1 MLQLQLP
8 DERRPPI
15 TPQLALR
22 VAILGGVALTMFA
35 IIFFRLWFLQVL
47 SGDKYRAQANNN
59 RIRDVVVPAPRGD
72 IVDRNGKVLV
82 DNRVSIAVQVDARK
96 LPPAGP
102 RRASEYRRLGQIIG
116 QTPGQIDHEVRR
128 QTKLVPYAP
137 ATVKSDA
144 SREVYSYLFE
154 RQDSFPG
161 VTVARVY
168 LRQYPF
174 GAVGAHLFGT
184 VGQISPGELKQLKF
198 KGVPQGTIIGKDG
211 LEYSYDRYLRG
222 RDGATRVQIDSMGRP
237 TGELSLREPGQGKNL
252 KLSIDLALQ
261 REGQQAIAG
270 LGNGRGAFV
279 ALDPRNGEVL
289 AMGSAP
295 TFNPNEFAKP
305 LTQARLNQLY
315 SPDNGAP
322 LLNRAI
328 RGEYPT
334 GSTFKLITS
343 VAGLQSG
350 AFTPDTVIDDPGS
363 IQIGNIVFQNSGG
376 TPHGS
381 IALREAL
388 QVSSDVFFYTL
399 GARMNNNG
407 RQALQ
412 KWATRLGIGR
422 RSGIDLPGEFAGTLP
437 SPAWRDR
444 QNTAERNCERQRHVV
459 SCGISD
465 GRPWSVGDSVNLSV
479 GQGDLQ
485 ATPLQMAIAYATVAN
500 GGRVPTPHIGLE
512 VDDAAGRVLQTV
524 QPGSSRNVRID
535 RSHQQAILD
544 GLRLAASAPGGT
556 SADVFAGFPH
566 QVDGKTGTAE
576 RPGQADQSWYV
587 AYAPD
592 PVKPIVVAVTVEQGG
607 FGAEAAAPA
616 TRLILSQWFGAQK
629 KFVAGSSTTR

>member
-22 VAILGGVALTMFA
+22 VAILGGIALTMFA

-59 RIRDVVVPAPRGD
+59 RIRDVGVPAPRGD
-72 IVDRNGKVLV
+72 IVDRNGRVLV

-102 RRASEYRRLGQIIG
+102 RRASVYRRLGQIIG
-116 QTPGQIDHEVRR
+116 ETPGQIDREVRR

-161 VTVARVY
+161 VTVSRVY

-174 GAVGAHLFGT
+174 ATVGAHMFGT
-184 VGQISPGELKQLKF
+184 VGQISPDQLKLLKF
-198 KGVPQGTIIGKDG
+198 KGVQQGTIVGQDG
-211 LEYSYDRYLRG
+211 IEYTYDRYLRG
-222 RDGATRVQIDSMGRP
+222 RDGATRVQIDSLGRP
-237 TGELSLREPGQGKNL
+237 TGELSLREPAQGKNL
-252 KLSIDLALQ
+252 KLSIDFALQ
-261 REGQQAIAG
+261 REGQQAISG

-289 AMGSAP
+289 ALGSAP

-305 LTQARLNQLY
+305 LSEARYQALTSQA
-315 SPDNGAP
+315 NGAP

-350 AFTPDTVIDDPGS
+350 AFTPDTIIDDPGS

-412 KWATRLGIGR
+412 TWAHRLGIGR
-422 RSGIDLPGEFAGTLP
+422 RTGIDLPGEFAGLLP
-437 SPAWRDR
+437 TPAWRDQLFR
-444 QNTAERNCERQRHVV
+444 KHLT
-459 SCGISD
+459 D
-465 GRPWSVGDSVNLSV
+465 RPWSVGDSVNLAV

-485 ATPLQMAIAYATVAN
+485 ATPLQMAVAYATVAN
-500 GGRVPTPHIGLE
+500 GGRVVTPHIGLE
-512 VDDAAGRVLQTV
+512 VDDTAGRVLQTV
-524 QPGSSRNVRID
+524 QPGASRNIHLDPSNR
-535 RSHQQAILD
+535 QAILD
-544 GLRLAASAPGGT
+544 GLHQAASQPGGT

-576 RPGQADQSWYV
+576 RPGQADQSWYI

-629 KFVAGSSTTR
+629 KFVAGTSTTR

>member
-59 RIRDVVVPAPRGD
+59 RIRDVDVPAPRGD

-116 QTPGQIDHEVRR
+116 LTPTQIDHEVKHQR
-128 QTKLVPYAP
+128 TLLPYAP

-144 SREVYSYLFE
+144 SRDVYSYLFE

-161 VTVARVY
+161 ITVARVY
-168 LRQYPF
+168 LRQYPYNT
-174 GAVGAHLFGT
+174 AGAHMLGT
-184 VGQISPGELKQLKF
+184 VGSISPGELKLLKF
-198 KGVPQGTIIGKDG
+198 KGVPQGTIVGQDG
-211 LEYSYDRYLRG
+211 IEWTYDRYLRG
-222 RDGATRVQIDSMGRP
+222 RPGASRIQIDSLGRA
-237 TGELSLREPGQGKNL
+237 TGELSLREPTQGKNL
-252 KLSIDLALQ
+252 KLSIDQGLQ
-261 REGQQAIAG
+261 REGEQAIAG
-270 LGNGRGAFV
+270 LGSGRGAFV
-279 ALDPRNGEVL
+279 AMDPRNGEVL
-289 AMGSAP
+289 ALGSTP
-295 TFNPNEFAKP
+295 TFDPNLFAKP
-305 LTQARLNQLY
+305 LTDARYKALT
-315 SPDNGAP
+315 SPNNGNP
-322 LLNRAI
+322 LLDRAI

-334 GSTFKLITS
+334 GSTFKLITAT
-343 VAGLQSG
+343 AGLQSG

-376 TPHGS
+376 TPHGA

-412 KWATRLGIGR
+412 TWARRLGIGR
-422 RSGIDLPGEFAGTLP
+422 PTGIDLPGEFSGLLP
-437 SPAWRDR
+437 TPAWRDR
-444 QNTAERNCERQRHVV
+444 LFRKKLT
-459 SCGISD
+459 D
-465 GRPWSVGDSVNLSV
+465 RPGAVGDNVNLAV

-485 ATPLQMAIAYATVAN
+485 ATPLQMAVAYSTVAN
-500 GGRVPTPHIGLE
+500 GGRVLTPHVGLE

-524 QPGSSRNVRID
+524 QPGASRNIHLDPTNR
-535 RSHQQAILD
+535 QAILD
-544 GLRLAASAPGGT
+544 GLHAAASQPGGT

-629 KFVAGSSTTR
+629 KFVAGTSTTR

>member
-22 VAILGGVALTMFA
+22 VAILGGIALTMFA

-59 RIRDVVVPAPRGD
+59 RIRDVDVPAPRGD
-72 IVDRNGKVLV
+72 IVDRNGRVLV

-102 RRASEYRRLGQIIG
+102 RRASVYRRLGQIIG
-116 QTPGQIDHEVRR
+116 ETPSQIDREVRR

-161 VTVARVY
+161 VTVSRVY

-174 GAVGAHLFGT
+174 ATVGAHMFGT
-184 VGQISPGELKQLKF
+184 VGQVSPDQLKLLKF
-198 KGVPQGTIIGKDG
+198 KGVQQGTIVGQDG
-211 LEYSYDRYLRG
+211 IEYTYDRYLRG
-222 RDGATRVQIDSMGRP
+222 RNGATRVQIDSLGRP
-237 TGELSLREPGQGKNL
+237 TGELSLREPAQGKNL

-261 REGQQAIAG
+261 REGEQAISG

-289 AMGSAP
+289 ALGSAP

-305 LTQARLNQLY
+305 LSEARYQALTSQA
-315 SPDNGAP
+315 NGAP

-350 AFTPDTVIDDPGS
+350 AFTPDTIIDDPGS

-412 KWATRLGIGR
+412 TWAHRLGIGR
-422 RSGIDLPGEFAGTLP
+422 RTGVDLPGEFAGLLP
-437 SPAWRDR
+437 TPAWRDQLFR
-444 QNTAERNCERQRHVV
+444 KHLT
-459 SCGISD
+459 D
-465 GRPWSVGDSVNLSV
+465 RPWSVGDSVNLAV

-485 ATPLQMAIAYATVAN
+485 ATPLQMAVAYATVAN
-500 GGRVPTPHIGLE
+500 GGRVVTPHIGLE
-512 VDDAAGRVLQTV
+512 VDDTAGRVLQTV
-524 QPGSSRNVRID
+524 QPGASRNIHLDPSNR
-535 RSHQQAILD
+535 QAILD
-544 GLRLAASAPGGT
+544 GLHQAASQPGGT

-576 RPGQADQSWYV
+576 RPGQADQSWYI

-629 KFVAGSSTTR
+629 KFVAGTSTTR

>member
-22 VAILGGVALTMFA
+22 VAILGGIALTMFA

-59 RIRDVVVPAPRGD
+59 RIRDVDVPAPRGD

-82 DNRVSIAVQVDARK
+82 DNRVSIAVQVDQRK

-102 RRASEYRRLGQIIG
+102 RRASLYRRLGQIIG
-116 QTPGQIDHEVRR
+116 ERPSQIDHEVRR

-144 SREVYSYLFE
+144 SRAVYSYLFE
-154 RQDSFPG
+154 RQDDFPG

-174 GAVGAHLFGT
+174 GSVGAHMFGT
-184 VGQISPGELKQLKF
+184 VGQVSPDELKLLKF
-198 KGVPQGTIIGKDG
+198 KGVPQGTIVGQDG
-211 LEYSYDRYLRG
+211 IEYSYDRYLRG
-222 RDGATRVQIDSMGRP
+222 RDGATRVQIDSLGRP
-237 TGELSLREPGQGKNL
+237 TGELSLREPAQGKNL
-252 KLSIDLALQ
+252 KLSIDLGLQ
-261 REGQQAIAG
+261 REGEQAIAG

-289 AMGSAP
+289 ALGSAP
-295 TFNPNEFAKP
+295 TFDPNEFAKP
-305 LTQARLNQLY
+305 LTEARYKALTSQA
-315 SPDNGAP
+315 NGAP
-322 LLNRAI
+322 LLDRAI

-376 TPHGS
+376 TPHGAIS
-381 IALREAL
+381 LREAL

-407 RQALQ
+407 RRALQ
-412 KWATRLGIGR
+412 KWARRLGIGR
-422 RSGIDLPGEFAGTLP
+422 RTGIDLPGEFSGLLP
-437 SPAWRDR
+437 TPAWRDR
-444 QNTAERNCERQRHVV
+444 LFRKHLT
-459 SCGISD
+459 D
-465 GRPWSVGDSVNLSV
+465 RPWSVGDNVNLAV

-485 ATPLQMAIAYATVAN
+485 ATPLQMAVAYSTVAN
-500 GGRVPTPHIGLE
+500 GGRVVTPHIGLE

-524 QPGSSRNVRID
+524 QPGASRNIHIGASNR
-535 RSHQQAILD
+535 QAILD
-544 GLRLAASAPGGT
+544 GLHQAASQPGGT

-576 RPGQADQSWYV
+576 RPGQADQSWYI

-629 KFVAGSSTTR
+629 KFVAGTSTTR

>member
-22 VAILGGVALTMFA
+22 VAILGGIALTMFA

-59 RIRDVVVPAPRGD
+59 RIRDVNVPAPRGD

-82 DNRVSIAVQVDARK
+82 DNRVSIAVQVDPRK

-102 RRASEYRRLGQIIG
+102 RRAGEYHRLGQLIG
-116 QTPGQIDHEVRR
+116 ETPGQIDREVRR

-161 VTVARVY
+161 ISVARVY

-174 GAVGAHLFGT
+174 GTVAAHMLGS
-184 VGQISPGELKQLKF
+184 VGQVSPAELKLLKF
-198 KGVPQGTIIGKDG
+198 KGVQQGTIVGQDG
-211 LEYSYDRYLRG
+211 IEYTYDRYLRG
-222 RDGATRVQIDSMGRP
+222 RNGATRVQIDSLGRP
-237 TGELSLREPGQGKNL
+237 TGELSLREPVQGKNL
-252 KLSIDLALQ
+252 KLSIDLGLQ
-261 REGQQAIAG
+261 REGEQAIAG

-289 AMGSAP
+289 ALGSAP
-295 TFNPNEFAKP
+295 TFNPNVFAKP
-305 LTQARLNQLY
+305 LTDARYKALTSQA
-315 SPDNGAP
+315 NGAP
-322 LLNRAI
+322 LLDRAI

-412 KWATRLGIGR
+412 KWAARLGIGR
-422 RSGIDLPGEFAGTLP
+422 RTGIDLPGEFAGLLP
-437 SPAWRDR
+437 TPAWRDR
-444 QNTAERNCERQRHVV
+444 LFRKHLT
-459 SCGISD
+459 D
-465 GRPWSVGDSVNLSV
+465 RPWSVGDNVNLAV

-485 ATPLQMAIAYATVAN
+485 ATPLQMAVAYATVAN
-500 GGRVPTPHIGLE
+500 GGRVVTPHIGLE
-512 VDDAAGRVLQTV
+512 VDDTAGRVLQTV
-524 QPGSSRNVRID
+524 QPGASRNIHID
-535 RSHQQAILD
+535 PSNRQAILD
-544 GLRLAASAPGGT
+544 GLHAAASQPGGT

-576 RPGQADQSWYV
+576 RPGQADQSWYI

-592 PVKPIVVAVTVEQGG
+592 PVKPIVVAVTIEQGG

-629 KFVAGSSTTR
+629 KFVAGTSTTR

>member
-22 VAILGGVALTMFA
+22 VAILGGIALTMFA

-59 RIRDVVVPAPRGD
+59 RIRDVAVPAPRGN

-82 DNRVSIAVQVDARK
+82 DNRVSIAVQVDPSK
-96 LPPAGP
+96 LAPAGP
-102 RRASEYRRLGQIIG
+102 RRAAEYRRLGQIIG
-116 QTPGQIDHEVRR
+116 LAPAQIDREVKHQR
-128 QTKLVPYAP
+128 KLLPYAP

-144 SREVYSYLFE
+144 SRDVYSYLFE

-168 LRQYPF
+168 LRQYPNKT
-174 GAVGAHLFGT
+174 VGAHMLGT
-184 VGQISPGELKQLKF
+184 VGSISPGELRLLKF
-198 KGVPQGTIIGKDG
+198 KGVPQGTIVGQDG
-211 LEYSYDRYLRG
+211 IEWSYDRYLRG
-222 RDGATRVQIDSMGRP
+222 RPGASRIQIDSLGRA
-237 TGELSLREPGQGKNL
+237 TGELSLREPAQGKNL
-252 KLSIDLALQ
+252 KLSIDQGLQ
-261 REGQQAIAG
+261 SEGEQAIAG
-270 LGNGRGAFV
+270 LGSGRGAFV
-279 ALDPRNGEVL
+279 AMDPRNGEVL
-289 AMGSAP
+289 ALGSTP
-295 TFNPNEFAKP
+295 TYDPNLFAKP
-305 LTQARLNQLY
+305 LTDARYKALT
-315 SPDNGAP
+315 SPDNGNP
-322 LLNRAI
+322 LLDRAI

-334 GSTFKLITS
+334 GSTFKLITAT
-343 VAGLQSG
+343 AGLQSG

-363 IQIGNIVFQNSGG
+363 VQIGNIVFQNSGG

-412 KWATRLGIGR
+412 TWAQRLGIGR
-422 RSGIDLPGEFAGTLP
+422 RTGIDLPGEFSGLLP
-437 SPAWRDR
+437 TPAWRDR
-444 QNTAERNCERQRHVV
+444 LFRKKLT
-459 SCGISD
+459 D
-465 GRPWSVGDSVNLSV
+465 RPWSVGDNVNLAV

-485 ATPLQMAIAYATVAN
+485 ATPLQMAVAYATVAN
-500 GGRVPTPHIGLE
+500 GGRVLTPHIGLE
-512 VDDAAGRVLQTV
+512 VDDAAGRVLQTI
-524 QPGSSRNVRID
+524 QPGASRNIHLDPSNR
-535 RSHQQAILD
+535 QAILD
-544 GLRLAASAPGGT
+544 GLHAAASQPGGT

-629 KFVAGSSTTR
+629 KFVAGTSTTR